1 MKLALVLSI
10 LFVLFS
16 SSALGFGFDVTL
28 EPIRDQITRGES
40 ADFTVTFVNKLPKTN
55 VLRLASE
62 DFTRWTLQTDPQ
74 SARLSGVMIPSGGTA
89 SAVLQLFPS
98 KQITPG
104 RYTIQVEF
112 RSETNGDVLRKGL
125 DVNYVSLESIL
136 RKYVPELQVSINLPH
151 EGMLDPRGDR
161 NGVTSIDVGVK
172 NKNPLYLENVI
183 VRLKSQLFDMET
195 SIGDLQP
202 LERKFATFDVK
213 LDPHETPKTDTLL
226 AAAVIGNITFVDIE
240 TFEIAGYELPFVES
254 SSSQEAF
261 MKTATSV
268 EVSNP
273 SNVAKEQDVLLET
286 RFLQSLFTSTSPHAT
301 ITTQD
306 GKRLLTWH
314 VTLPASGSIILRAT
328 TNYRPFFYILII
340 ALAALGIYLRLRSP
354 LVIFKSVREV
364 AKHEGGI
371 SMFKVILHIKNRS
384 KHSLHGIEVTDSVPS
399 IADIRPGEMSGTL
412 PPTKILTN
420 TRKGSI
426 AKWELHALEGHEERV
441 LSYLVKSKL
450 SILGTLEIPLAK
462 ARFVTKKGRH
472 IISRSNVVKLN
483 A

>member
-40 ADFTVTFVNKLPKTN
+40 ADFKVTFVNTLQKAN
-55 VLRLASE
+55 VLRLASD

-74 SARLSGVMIPSGGTA
+74 RARLSGVMIPAGGTV

-104 RYTIQVEF
+104 RYSIQVEF

-161 NGVTSIDVGVK
+161 NGV
-172 NKNPLYLENVI
+172 
-183 VRLKSQLFDMET
+183 T

-371 SMFKVILHIKNRS
+371 SMFKVILHIKKRS

-412 PPTKILTN
+412 PPTKVLTN

>member
-1 MKLALVLSI
+1 
-10 LFVLFS
+10 
-16 SSALGFGFDVTL
+16 
-28 EPIRDQITRGES
+28 
-40 ADFTVTFVNKLPKTN
+40 
-55 VLRLASE
+55 
-62 DFTRWTLQTDPQ
+62 
-74 SARLSGVMIPSGGTA
+74 MIPAGGTV

-104 RYTIQVEF
+104 RYSIQVEF

-151 EGMLDPRGDR
+151 EGILDPRGDR
-161 NGVTSIDVGVK
+161 NGIISIDIGVK

-195 SIGDLQP
+195 SIGALQP
-202 LERKFATFDVK
+202 LERKFATFDVR
-213 LDPHETPKTDTLL
+213 LDPHETPKKDTLL
-226 AAAVIGNITFVDIE
+226 AAAIIGNITFVDIE
-240 TFEIAGYELPFVES
+240 TFEIASYQLPFVTSS

-261 MKTATSV
+261 MKTTTSL

-273 SNVAKEQDVLLET
+273 SNVAKEEEVLLET
-286 RFLQSLFTSTSPHAT
+286 RLLPSFFTSTSPHAT
-301 ITTQD
+301 ITTKD
-306 GKRLLTWH
+306 GKRFLTWRI
-314 VTLPASGSIILRAT
+314 TLPASGSIILRAT